1 MLKEIVDVILTSHR
15 TIGEGVLFCN
25 DLVID
30 EKVTKCIEFLD
41 DKGIIEND
49 DFENKPGNTINLELS
64 LPRLNGVGYYQDKS
78 SFLIKNKYEYPA
90 ELFYIADLDRFSDEL
105 DVIFYSRYRSVVDLI
120 NSIKLISR
128 HSYTDIDIDY
138 SLIFRDDKSL
148 IVSLI
153 YTINQIQN
161 LSKNDM
167 DGIASVVTVYNEADS
182 EKKFLFINELIDF
195 LAPVSESLRF
205 KVLLENISEFVD
217 KCNSAYQYYL
227 RDFSYNKLRLE
238 LDSKVLEFTQKIQ
251 AVINDSQTK
260 LVAIPTAFILVFAAF
275 DFNDLVSVKDGVA
288 IASLFIFAIIIQIF
302 LANQYSS
309 LNFTKANI
317 SAYKD
322 TFTNHLIKIEDKFL
336 LIDIELDKQRKRLC
350 AVAFLLW
357 SIPISL
363 LLIWLGMILT
373 YKIK

>member
-153 YTINQIQN
+153 YTI
-161 LSKNDM
+161 
-167 DGIASVVTVYNEADS
+167 SVIV
-182 EKKFLFINELIDF
+182 LIN
-195 LAPVSESLRF
+195 
-205 KVLLENISEFVD
+205 
-217 KCNSAYQYYL
+217 
-227 RDFSYNKLRLE
+227 
-238 LDSKVLEFTQKIQ
+238 
-251 AVINDSQTK
+251 
-260 LVAIPTAFILVFAAF
+260 
-275 DFNDLVSVKDGVA
+275 
-288 IASLFIFAIIIQIF
+288 II
-302 LANQYSS
+302 
-309 LNFTKANI
+309 
-317 SAYKD
+317 
-322 TFTNHLIKIEDKFL
+322 
-336 LIDIELDKQRKRLC
+336 
-350 AVAFLLW
+350 
-357 SIPISL
+357 
-363 LLIWLGMILT
+363 
-373 YKIK
+373 